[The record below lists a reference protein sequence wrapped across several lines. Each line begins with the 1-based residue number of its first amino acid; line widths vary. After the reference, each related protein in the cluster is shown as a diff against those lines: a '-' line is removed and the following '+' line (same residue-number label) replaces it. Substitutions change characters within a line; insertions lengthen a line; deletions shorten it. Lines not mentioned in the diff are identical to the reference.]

1 MRWGCY
7 GWTDSQCVGCT
18 DIQQRNQRHDVT
30 SISYLKLNICLR
42 SPDTQRLCIRNI
54 YWEFKLW
61 VISYIFHSNQGNSR
75 ENRLAKE
82 QFSSLARRGRKNC
95 SGKILMGSQTKNLVN
110 EIAALISCTF
120 AVKPWFAAE
129 SAAENKW
136 VNSSSLTVETE
147 QVAFKTNLLG
157 GKAK

>member
-1 MRWGCY
+1 MQWGCY
-7 GWTDSQCVGCT
+7 GWTASPCAGCT

-61 VISYIFHSNQGNSR
+61 VISYIFHSSQGNSR
-75 ENRLAKE
+75 ETRAAKE
-82 QFSSLARRGRKNC
+82 QFSILARRGRKNC
-95 SGKILMGSQTKNLVN
+95 LGKILMGSQAKNLAS
-110 EIAALISCTF
+110 EIVALIFCTF
-120 AVKPWFAAE
+120 TVKPWFAAE

-136 VNSSSLTVETE
+136 VNSCSLTVETE
-147 QVAFKTNLLG
+147 QVAFKISLLR